1 VFRKFSLEKLLKLH
15 QMLPRLY

>member
-15 QMLPRLY
+15 QKLPRLY